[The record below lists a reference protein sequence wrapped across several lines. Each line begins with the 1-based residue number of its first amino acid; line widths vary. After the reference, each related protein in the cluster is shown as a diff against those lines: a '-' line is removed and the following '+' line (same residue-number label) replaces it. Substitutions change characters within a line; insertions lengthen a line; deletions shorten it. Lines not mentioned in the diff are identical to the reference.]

1 MIGWIIAIVVVLF
14 VLGMGMSV
22 LPNAHDKALERLR
35 GQAKLAGFNVR
46 LVACPDWMIGPQG
59 TKGKGMVAQ
68 YDLKS
73 DDELKPA
80 RAMCL
85 DKELSVVEG
94 APELHELPLI
104 MDRFEGFDCYGF
116 FMQGVRFGAYIK
128 EPVYAQHP
136 LKAQQKN
143 QDFLTQLIKN
153 LQTWRQSAN

>member
-22 LPNAHDKALERLR
+22 LPNAHDKALERRR
-35 GQAKLAGFNVR
+35 GQATLAGFNVR

-85 DKELSVVEG
+85 DKSYRWLKVHQS
-94 APELHELPLI
+94 
-104 MDRFEGFDCYGF
+104 
-116 FMQGVRFGAYIK
+116 FMSCR
-128 EPVYAQHP
+128 
-136 LKAQQKN
+136 
-143 QDFLTQLIKN
+143 
-153 LQTWRQSAN
+153 